1 MERLENERKVI
12 QESLQQSADQVTSQ
26 LAEATAQNT
35 ELLNKREV
43 IVCRPYSSLRQQLKT
58 QSCSINERYTC
69 RPYSSLSRQLK
80 TQSCSINEMFVSR
93 SYSLLKQQL
102 KTLELINKTRG
113 MLEDLTAH

>member
-43 IVCRPYSSLRQQLKT
+43 CWQTLHLAEATAQNT
-58 QSCSINERYTC
+58 E
-69 RPYSSLSRQLK
+69 
-80 TQSCSINEMFVSR
+80 
-93 SYSLLKQQL
+93 LL
-102 KTLELINKTRG
+102 NK
-113 MLEDLTAH
+113 

>member
-43 IVCRPYSSLRQQLKT
+43 CL
-58 QSCSINERYTC
+58 
-69 RPYSSLSRQLK
+69 
-80 TQSCSINEMFVSR
+80 
-93 SYSLLKQQL
+93 
-102 KTLELINKTRG
+102 
-113 MLEDLTAH
+113 

>member
-43 IVCRPYSSLRQQLKT
+43 CLQTLQ
-58 QSCSINERYTC
+58 
-69 RPYSSLSRQLK
+69 
-80 TQSCSINEMFVSR
+80 
-93 SYSLLKQQL
+93 LKQQL

-113 MLEDLTAH
+113 ILEDLTAC